1 VTTRV
6 ILLAFLLQ
14 AGAEDLQKALRLV
27 ADPAAP
33 LSDREGAVKGL
44 ARSKEG
50 GRALLALVDRGAFPE
65 ELRATA
71 AFALA
76 ANPELRAEADR
87 KLPLP
92 KSRDGAPLPP
102 IARLLEMKGDGERGG
117 RVYRDPKGPN
127 CIACHQIGDE
137 GRLVG
142 PPLTTIGNKLSRE
155 QMFESILTPSAGLL
169 MGYEN
174 WIVRTKSGDL
184 KTGIKVEDVDDHV
197 TLKDA
202 NGEYVDIPRAMI
214 DQMKQLKLSMMPED
228 ITKSM
233 SVQDLVDVVEYMT
246 RQK

>member
-1 VTTRV
+1 MTRV
-6 ILLAFLLQ
+6 LLVALCLQ
-14 AGAEDLQKALRLV
+14 GGADDLKLV

-33 LSDREGAVKGL
+33 LPDREAAVKSLAKTKAGGL
-44 ARSKEG
+44 A
-50 GRALLALVDRGAFPE
+50 LIALVDQGRFPE

-76 ANPELRAEADR
+76 ANPELRAEAGR

-92 KSRDGAPLPP
+92 RAKDGAALPP
-102 IARLLEMKGDGERGG
+102 LAKLLEMKGDAASGG
-117 RVYRDPKGPN
+117 KVYRDARGAN

-137 GRLVG
+137 GKMVG

-174 WIVRTKSGDL
+174 WVVRTKGGDV
-184 KTGIKVEDVDDHV
+184 KSGIKVEDTDDHV
-197 TLKDA
+197 TLKDTS
-202 NGEYVDIPRAMI
+202 GEYLDIPRAKI

-228 ITKSM
+228 ITKAM
-233 SVQDLVDVVEYMT
+233 SVQELVDVVEYMAQ
-246 RQK
+246 QK